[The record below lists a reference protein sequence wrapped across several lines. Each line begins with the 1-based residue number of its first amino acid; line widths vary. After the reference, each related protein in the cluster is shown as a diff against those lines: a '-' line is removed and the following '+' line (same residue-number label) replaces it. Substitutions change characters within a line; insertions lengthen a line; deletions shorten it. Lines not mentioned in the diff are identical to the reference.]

1 MSLSLH
7 MSLSRRM
14 SCHTLEQL
22 YFEGV
27 VLRLR
32 VQVQVRRLLEH
43 LPLRL
48 LEELLLR
55 LLEELLV
62 RLLVELLCR
71 RVVD

>member
-1 MSLSLH
+1 

-55 LLEELLV
+55 LLEELLL

>member
-1 MSLSLH
+1 MSHRSLQMSLSLH

-48 LEELLLR
+48 LEELLLHR
-55 LLEELLV
+55 
-62 RLLVELLCR
+62 LVELLLR
-71 RVVD
+71 LLVD